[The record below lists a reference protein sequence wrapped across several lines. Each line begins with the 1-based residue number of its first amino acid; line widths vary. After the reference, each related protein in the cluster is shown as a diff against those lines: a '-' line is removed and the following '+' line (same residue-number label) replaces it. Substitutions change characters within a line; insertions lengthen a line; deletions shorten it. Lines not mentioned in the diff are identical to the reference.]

1 MINTDFNKVII
12 TGTAKE
18 KPELKLTT
26 TGIAVTNFT
35 LISCGVKTR
44 EYVDVTVWGELAEKV
59 YKDIEPGVRMM
70 VEGRLHR
77 TSAENGSYGKLEI
90 TANRIF
96 GIGGAND

>member
-26 TGIAVTNFT
+26 TGMAVLNFT
-35 LISCGVKTR
+35 LVSCSVKAR

-77 TSAENGSYGKLEI
+77 TASEEGSYGKLEI

-96 GIGGAND
+96 GMGGFND

>member
-1 MINTDFNKVII
+1 MTNIDFNKVII

-26 TGIAVTNFT
+26 TGMAVTNFT
-35 LISCGVKTR
+35 LISCGTKMR

-59 YKDIEPGVRMM
+59 YRDIAPGVHMM

-77 TSAENGSYGKLEI
+77 ASSDDGSYGKLEI

-96 GIGGAND
+96 GIGGMND

>member
-1 MINTDFNKVII
+1 MTNIDFNKVII

-26 TGIAVTNFT
+26 TGTAVLNFT
-35 LISCGVKTR
+35 LVSEGVKIK

-59 YKDIEPGVRMM
+59 YKDIEAGTRMM

-77 TSAENGSYGKLEI
+77 ISADDGSFGKLEI

-96 GIGGAND
+96 GMGGIND